1 MMKVRNMES
10 PKTGREVANQFIIT
24 DVEKNVTLFQSY
36 MSPIIEIDRTN
47 LVITVHS
54 DYNYSRTTGKYR
66 NKFMEDEG
74 FYELSNIKE
83 LDKCIKLGTYEN
95 FKVVKAF

>member
-1 MMKVRNMES
+1 MKVRNMES

-36 MSPIIEIDRTN
+36 TSPIIEIDRTN

-74 FYELSNIKE
+74 FYELSNIKDLE
-83 LDKCIKLGTYEN
+83 KYIKLGTYEN